1 MPYVYREKTC
11 PKCGTKHRKQRKHCS
26 AQCALSG
33 KKLSKESMAKKVISF
48 RRTIM
53 ARPLEKRYEMA
64 QKYTENLLYSKNE
77 PIYADDSYL
86 DHTQEGGDL
95 WEVVD
100 DGTSDD
106 VFF

>member
-26 AQCALSG
+26 AQCALIG
-33 KKLSKESMAKKVISF
+33 RKFSKESIAKRITSL
-48 RRTIM
+48 RRTVM
-53 ARPLEKRYEMA
+53 ARPLEVRYEIA
-64 QKYTENLLYSKNE
+64 QKSTENLLYSKNE

-100 DGTSDD
+100 DGMMDD
-106 VFF
+106 NFF